1 MSLTRRG
8 LLRAGSGLLV
18 AGAAAGGLTGLANL
32 GITAATGASPA
43 PGRDRPL
50 RIGYL
55 PITDAS
61 PLLVAHGHGLYG
73 EHDLDVAQPVL
84 FRSWAGLAEAFLTR
98 QVDVVHM
105 LMPMA
110 LQLRATVDP
119 GARVLAWNHTSGSAL
134 TVAPQVSDLAQL
146 AGQQVAIPGWWS
158 IHNIVLQRMLRGA
171 GLEPVIRRGASAR
184 AGTVELIVMS
194 PSDMVPALAGGSIAG
209 YTVADPFNAAAE
221 ARGIGRIHRFLGD
234 VWRDHACCV
243 LLTHD
248 ELIDARPGAVQA
260 LTDSVLAGQQAIVAD
275 RAGAAATLTEMS
287 YLPQPGP
294 VVARALNQP
303 ADAHAVA
310 HPAWDPHLIGFAPF
324 PFPSFTEALV
334 ENMHATVVDGD
345 RTFLDRLDPA
355 AVHGALVDDR
365 FVRTAL
371 ERTGGAAA
379 WGLPADLTRTEEIA
393 V

>member
-1 MSLTRRG
+1 MKLTRRD

-18 AGAAAGGLTGLANL
+18 AGAAAGGLAGLAKL
-32 GITAATGASPA
+32 GVAAAAGAAPA
-43 PGRDRPL
+43 AGSGGPL

-55 PITDAS
+55 PITDAA
-61 PLLVAHGHGLYG
+61 PLLVAHGHGYYADQ
-73 EHDLDVAQPVL
+73 DLAVARPVL

-119 GARVLAWNHTSGSAL
+119 GARVLAWNHTGGSAL
-134 TVAPQVSDLAQL
+134 TLAPHLTDLGQL
-146 AGQQVAIPGWWS
+146 AGRQVAIPSWWS

-184 AGTVELIVMS
+184 AGTVELIVMA
-194 PSDMVPALAGGSIAG
+194 PSDMVPALAGGFIAG

-221 ARGIGRIHRFLGD
+221 ARGVGRIHRFLGD

-243 LLTHD
+243 LLTHE
-248 ELIDARPGAVQA
+248 ELIDTRPDAVQA
-260 LTDSVLAGQQAIVAD
+260 LTDAVLAGQRAIVAD
-275 RAGAAATLTEMS
+275 RAGAAATLTDLS
-287 YLPQPGP
+287 YLPQPRP
-294 VVARALNQP
+294 VVTTALNYP
-303 ADAHAVA
+303 PDAHAVV
-310 HPAWDPHLIGFAPF
+310 HPRWQPQQIGFAPF
-324 PFPSFTEALV
+324 PFPGFTAALV
-334 ENMHATVVDGD
+334 ENMRQTLIDGD

-355 AVHGALVDDR
+355 TAHHALVDDR

-371 ERTGGAAA
+371 DRTGGAAA